1 MFAAEIS
8 GVAYCRPERRNP
20 LSRAVASPTDMFE
33 SLSGPATPIWHLANF
48 VFGVTGV
55 IFALVGCLIV
65 IALVRFR
72 RRKDDGAREPA
83 QIYGS
88 NRLETAWTVLPMLIV
103 LVLALTGARVIQAL
117 QDRPRP
123 AGALDVTVVGHQWWW
138 EVRYPS
144 LGIVTANEL
153 HVPVSDPRA
162 PSPTWLELASADVAH
177 SFWVPR
183 LAGKTDLIPNRI
195 NHAWIAP
202 DAPGLYLGQC
212 AEFCGTQHALML
224 LRVYAHS
231 REDFERWV
239 KAQQAQP
246 STPPARTPG
255 RRVFES
261 TGCVNCHALGGT
273 IANGRY
279 GPDLTHLMSRE
290 TLASGAAL
298 NTPATLR
305 QWLQKPETIK
315 PGVHMPGMQ
324 LDDQDLDQLVAYLLT
339 LK

>member
-1 MFAAEIS
+1 MPAAVTIS
-8 GVAYCRPERRNP
+8 DGAHCRLERRNTG
-20 LSRAVASPTDMFE
+20 SRAVASPTDMFE
-33 SLSGPATPIWHLANF
+33 SLSGPATSIRQVATFIL
-48 VFGVTGV
+48 GVTAA
-55 IFALVGCLIV
+55 IFAIVTCLIV

-72 RRKDDGAREPA
+72 RKGDGAREPA

-88 NRLETAWTVLPMLIV
+88 NQLETAWTVIPMLIV
-103 LVLALTGARVIQAL
+103 LVLALTGARTIKAL
-117 QDRPRP
+117 QDPRRPP
-123 AGALDVTVVGHQWWW
+123 GAVDVTVVGHQWWW
-138 EVRYPS
+138 EIRYPG

-162 PSPTWLELASADVAH
+162 PSPTWLELRSSDVAH

-212 AEFCGTQHALML
+212 AEFCGIQHAKML
-224 LRVYAHS
+224 LRVYVHS
-231 REDFERWV
+231 REDFQRWV
-239 KAQQAQP
+239 KAQAQP
-246 STPPARTPG
+246 SRPAARAPG
-255 RRVFES
+255 RVVFERN
-261 TGCVNCHALGGT
+261 GCVNCHALGGT

-290 TLASGAAL
+290 TLASGIVL
-298 NTPATLR
+298 NTPANLR
-305 QWLQKPETIK
+305 QWLRQPDSLK
-315 PGVHMPGMQ
+315 PGVHMPAMQ
-324 LDDQDLDQLVAYLLT
+324 LGDQDLDQLVAYLLT